1 MACQLYQVLDRSVE
15 VLCKSVCWC
24 RRVMRAGVSHMGSV
38 TKYAGVK
45 EPAVRQ
51 GAAQMIEVVACRPAS
66 LMQDWP
72 ASMSMI

>member
-1 MACQLYQVLDRSVE
+1 
-15 VLCKSVCWC
+15 
-24 RRVMRAGVSHMGSV
+24 MRAGVSRMGSV
-38 TKYAGVK
+38 TEHTGVK

-72 ASMSMI
+72 VSMSMI